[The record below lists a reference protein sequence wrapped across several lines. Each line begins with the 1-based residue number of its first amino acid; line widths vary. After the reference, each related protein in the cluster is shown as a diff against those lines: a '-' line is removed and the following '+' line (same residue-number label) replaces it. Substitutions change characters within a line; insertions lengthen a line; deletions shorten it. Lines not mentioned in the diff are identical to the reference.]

1 MADKDVMV
9 DKLIML
15 LSTDWFKPYWSSI
28 GIEVDEAR
36 KTSIQ
41 QGCREIV
48 KQILSGAK
56 NYYHISFTEERK
68 KTTQAMLESL
78 AQKSGADP
86 ILRAIEEWAK
96 MSDEEQKA
104 AWIYTSFTDDLFSHD
119 IREGDPKLDPAII
132 AIMAKAQRK
141 YDLASFEFLEKC
153 ESSET
158 SWDQYTRE
166 LTPELPTALADT
178 LAAVLTAHRYETFW
192 NTVRDRLT
200 TAQRE
205 ELIAWYR
212 DMAKARSRRD
222 LVPAYVS

>member
-15 LSTDWFKPYWSSI
+15 LSTDWFRPYWSSI
-28 GIEVDEAR
+28 GIEVNEAT

-48 KQILSGAK
+48 KQIVSGAK
-56 NYYHISFTEERK
+56 SYYHISFTEERK
-68 KTTQAMLESL
+68 NNTRAMFESS
-78 AQKSGADP
+78 AKKSGADP

-96 MSDEEQKA
+96 MSDEEMKA
-104 AWIYTSFTDDLFSHD
+104 AWIYTSFTDDLLSHN
-119 IREGDPKLDPAII
+119 IREGDPKLDHSII
-132 AIMAKAQRK
+132 AIMAKAQKK

-153 ESSET
+153 ESSDA
-158 SWDQYTRE
+158 SWVQYTRE

-178 LAAVLTAHRYETFW
+178 LAAVLTARRYETFW
-192 NTVRDRLT
+192 NAVRDKLT

-222 LVPAYVS
+222 LIPAYVG